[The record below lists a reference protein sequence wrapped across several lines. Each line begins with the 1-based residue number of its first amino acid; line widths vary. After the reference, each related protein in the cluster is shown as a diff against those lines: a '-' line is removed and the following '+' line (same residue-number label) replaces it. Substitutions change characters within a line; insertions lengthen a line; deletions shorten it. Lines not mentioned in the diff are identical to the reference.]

1 MTFTLELIIHYVLFI
16 LIINL
21 YTVVLGEVYDKIIVT
36 D

>member
-21 YTVVLGEVYDKIIVT
+21 YTVVLGEVYDK
-36 D
+36 